1 MHTIQC
7 TITTEGLSASWL
19 APAIEGYLEWLR
31 ERGSSNAV
39 LRRRIPPLVKF
50 GAFAKA
56 KGATEMDQLPAL
68 VGPFVEECNRVR
80 IRPCPGPERNAP
92 YALEVRRPIEQM
104 LQLVLP
110 SLCKDHR
117 PYEPSFFGQAAGFFE
132 SLREERGLREPTV
145 QLWRW
150 HLQMFEQFLNE
161 EGVDDLCHLLP
172 DHLDRFIVGARTR
185 MCIKAMFGL
194 CSALRL
200 LLRWLYR
207 EQRVPRD
214 LSGCINAPQ
223 AYRLST
229 IPRSVTWP
237 EVERMLATV
246 NGATASGLRDYAM
259 IILIVLYGLR
269 AREVAALTLEDID
282 WNVGRLHVGG
292 RKAGHSTTYPLSPTA
307 GEAVIAYLQRG
318 RPPTNDRHLF
328 MSARAPRRAVNHAIV
343 STRVRYYLLKAGV
356 TIIRP
361 GSHTLRHTCAQR
373 LVDAGFPLKVIGD
386 YLGHRAPAS
395 TEIYTKV
402 AVEVLRQVALG
413 AGEVVL

>member
-1 MHTIQC
+1 
-7 TITTEGLSASWL
+7 
-19 APAIEGYLEWLR
+19 
-31 ERGSSNAV
+31 V
-39 LRRRIPPLVKF
+39 
-50 GAFAKA
+50 
-56 KGATEMDQLPAL
+56 DQLPAL

-110 SLCKDHR
+110 SLCKDHG

-132 SLREERGLREPTV
+132 SLRQERGLREPTV

-150 HLQMFEQFLNE
+150 HLQMFEQFLNK
-161 EGVDDLCHLLP
+161 EGVEDMRHVLP
-172 DHLDRFIVGARTR
+172 DHLDRFIMGARAR
-185 MCIKAMFGL
+185 MCINAMSGL

-207 EQRVPRD
+207 EQRIPRD
-214 LSGCINAPQ
+214 LSGCVNAPQ

-229 IPRSVTWP
+229 IPRSVTWTD
-237 EVERMLATV
+237 VERMLVAV
-246 NGATASGLRDYAM
+246 NSATASGLRDYAM
-259 IILIVLYGLR
+259 LILIILYGLR
-269 AREVAALTLEDID
+269 AREVAALTLDDID
-282 WNVGRLHVGG
+282 WNAGRLYVGG

-307 GEAVIAYLQRG
+307 GEAVIAYLRKG
-318 RPPTNDRHLF
+318 RPPTTDRHLF
-328 MSARAPRRAVNHAIV
+328 MNAQAPRRAINHAVV
-343 STRVRYYLLKAGV
+343 STRARYYLLKAGITV
-356 TIIRP
+356 IRP

-386 YLGHRAPAS
+386 YLGHRAPSS

-413 AGEVVL
+413 DVEACCERAHPAPDQPARRGHQSVPGLSSSPGTPL